1 MAEAHKINDGL
12 YAVPLGDGKV
22 QLRTLIQRMKTKKNG
37 DAKIFQ
43 GKIHTNSCHSCEMKS
58 YICAKEGPNKGS
70 SFSTKL
76 EREICNFYNG
86 DNSKIIF
93 YGGIEL

>member
-1 MAEAHKINDGL
+1 MSL
-12 YAVPLGDGKV
+12 L
-22 QLRTLIQRMKTKKNG
+22 
-37 DAKIFQ
+37 
-43 GKIHTNSCHSCEMKS
+43 
-58 YICAKEGPNKGS
+58 
-70 SFSTKL
+70 FSTKL

>member
-1 MAEAHKINDGL
+1 M
-12 YAVPLGDGKV
+12 
-22 QLRTLIQRMKTKKNG
+22 LRR
-37 DAKIFQ
+37 A
-43 GKIHTNSCHSCEMKS
+43 
-58 YICAKEGPNKGS
+58 PNKGS